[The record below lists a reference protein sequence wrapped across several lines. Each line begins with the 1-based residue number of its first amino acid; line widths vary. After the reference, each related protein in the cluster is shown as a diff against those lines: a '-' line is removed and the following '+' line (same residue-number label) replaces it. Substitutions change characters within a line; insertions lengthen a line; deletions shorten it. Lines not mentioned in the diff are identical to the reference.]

1 MEDREIQ
8 SKVINVLRV
17 ITVSLRPL
25 SFTDFQDALKAMC
38 EAGLKFVNLLAP
50 AIEAGTKRVLKT
62 TLAEVKEKCA
72 PLQIGLATHFAT
84 VKAILSLRVLDPKED
99 KDAVAVQDTIM
110 KIWPGNDLSHGDP
123 DTYAKGLALHDCVTG
138 IMATSVFANLV
149 SANFAQST
157 PESTKSFPLTNYA
170 SASVDD
176 TIEIARCI
184 GEIQKAASTN
194 VLPELPTECG
204 TLIDTTLKSAKIVA
218 MKLFGKLENELTAA
232 ICGRG
237 ESSDFVL
244 TFECPAAIQKQALA
258 VTVAAVSEIRNKTD
272 LEFSGTIFGIRN
284 ATKLK
289 LVE

>member
-1 MEDREIQ
+1 
-8 SKVINVLRV
+8 
-17 ITVSLRPL
+17 
-25 SFTDFQDALKAMC
+25 
-38 EAGLKFVNLLAP
+38 
-50 AIEAGTKRVLKT
+50 
-62 TLAEVKEKCA
+62 
-72 PLQIGLATHFAT
+72 
-84 VKAILSLRVLDPKED
+84 
-99 KDAVAVQDTIM
+99 M
-110 KIWPGNDLSHGDP
+110 KIWPGNDLSRF
-123 DTYAKGLALHDCVTG
+123 TIYAKGLALHDCVTG